1 MRTPLLMVVFG
12 LALAAGGPS
21 AVAVAAPA
29 PALPNLVV
37 PVAEPM
43 VVGTDANGTAVT
55 LSSGNELVVALPDN
69 PSTGYRWQVGETD
82 ENVLHQE
89 GEPQFRPNPGDLLG
103 TGPGTSVWAFT
114 AANPGTVRLSM
125 VSVRP
130 GSAPAQEFTLN
141 VTVN

>member
-1 MRTPLLMVVFG
+1 MRTPFLMVVFG

-55 LSSGNELVVALPDN
+55 LSAGNELVVALPDN
-69 PSTGYRWQVGETD
+69 PSTGYRWQVAETD

-130 GSAPAQEFTLN
+130 GAAPAQEFTLN